1 MIFLKN
7 EIIFIFQNCKK
18 MNDPKTHGLYYLH
31 IKNLQARHTSSLKIS
46 VTAFYFVTAT
56 KQCSHKTIHS

>member
-18 MNDPKTHGLYYLH
+18 MNDPKT
-31 IKNLQARHTSSLKIS
+31 QTSSEPS
-46 VTAFYFVTAT
+46 VNVTTCVAD
-56 KQCSHKTIHS
+56 KAD